1 MENDHITHKQ
11 MQQRLSGL
19 VGRNIVNHLC
29 YCYFPYTRKMPDI
42 ALAFRVFPEVTV
54 RERNNGQTNRFGGA
68 KPDSYRIDAV
78 LAVKPGRD
86 ALNQESVFTVGIELK
101 GSIDDL
107 RADKKF
113 THYRGWCSLMFFA
126 VPNDLILA
134 AEEKVEFFE
143 DIGVIDIDSGYIRKY
158 PRMYIPL
165 LEKQIELLK
174 QLVFNNID

>member
-1 MENDHITHKQ
+1 MYKAHGEMKNALRSNTG
-11 MQQRLSGL
+11 RL
-19 VGRNIVNHLC
+19 IVRQLC
-29 YCYFPYTRKMPDI
+29 HRYYPYTKKMPDI

-54 RERNNGQTNRFGGA
+54 RERENGRTNRFGGA

-86 ALNQESVFTVGIELK
+86 ALNQESVFTVGVELK

-158 PRMYIPL
+158 PRMCIPL